1 MNCFLFK
8 KAVWMLPAL
17 LILLAT
23 GCNREGS
30 LAEAAAGG
38 DIEAQYELAVFYSEQ
53 DPPQK
58 TKSYEWMKRAAA
70 SRYTPAMK
78 KLAEYYLIGYGTP
91 VNYPRV
97 SDWLTR
103 YYEHDRNSADA
114 LAVGRKILIGAS
126 SRADVIAGFILFRI
140 ALNLENQSGTGD
152 SELAT
157 AAGSELL
164 IHAQKFF
171 SWLLAA
177 RNYADA
183 GKVMEFVDR
192 VTKEYPVSFPEN
204 AAAVVKK
211 MNADY
216 NEHLEK

>member
-1 MNCFLFK
+1 
-8 KAVWMLPAL
+8 MLPVL
-17 LILLAT
+17 LVLAVS
-23 GCNREGS
+23 GCNKEGR
-30 LAEAAAGG
+30 LAEAASGG
-38 DIEAQYELAVFYSEQ
+38 DIEAQYDLAIYYSEQ
-53 DPPQK
+53 EPPQK
-58 TKSYEWMKRAAA
+58 TKAYEWMKRAAA

-114 LAVGRKILIGAS
+114 LEVGRKILIGAS

-140 ALNLENQSGTGD
+140 ALTLENQNGSGS

-171 SWLLAA
+171 TWLLAA

-192 VTKEYPVSFPEN
+192 IIKEYPASFPEN
-204 AAAVVKK
+204 AALVVKK